1 MTARSPNSD
10 HTVDNSTGLDKLIT
24 TLNLEGGDQREGGE
38 KALPAIETGIAVVDN
53 SNYNLILGI
62 CIDNKNRIHDYR
74 DLN

>member
-1 MTARSPNSD
+1 VWGCPTYE
-10 HTVDNSTGLDKLIT
+10 LDPTLQDGKKLPK
-24 TLNLEGGDQREGGE
+24 LEGSDQRDKGE
-38 KALPAIETGIAVVDN
+38 KTLPAIEAGIAAVNN